1 MSNLA
6 YKEPKRQLL
15 DFLKKK
21 FQDLVPVAFPEVLL
35 KNLIELADERV
46 YLCSNKAVDT
56 KELPLETKILLDRK

>member
-35 KNLIELADERV
+35 NQSLPQ
-46 YLCSNKAVDT
+46 
-56 KELPLETKILLDRK
+56 ELPHH